1 MPHSWIPATH
11 QNTKIAVYAMPNN
24 PADAV
29 RIRGMMMFQKEKW
42 VSLCRMKSEDILR
55 LTNVPSME
63 FLRQPKDTVEQ
74 ALDTSL
80 EKYQRPAERSRLTEI
95 SSWFGDDGNYIV
107 NSGLVWLPDMGDPVD
122 HLGDADIGSKET
134 WTQVPTAGEEYDR
147 IVRDFTPNLRDAELH
162 KLPESIGVKEYRFP
176 TISDGDAGATPQ
188 HIRLREICTE
198 PKVGDPL
205 AICGWTAN
213 IYSDNFDP
221 RVEVTDGGTGYSNR
235 QNIPIV
241 SGTGEGMIV
250 NITQQAGC
258 ITSVEITELGAGYL
272 SGDVLVIPGGNDDGA
287 FTIANYWFD
296 VCQTCG
302 WSGRPGHL
310 IDGQHRARGAAET
323 KPLQMLAT
331 NIIEGD
337 NFDDGARSK
346 IFAEVTNTSKPLD
359 ELHRVNLGFR
369 GERLVRTG
377 SIDHDYG
384 MPRFSKGYKIAAKLT
399 EGWTTNR
406 VMVNRIHLLPKH
418 PDRSAVR
425 KGRMLNVTQFVKWSA
440 RNFPGHMDE
449 NWWGVG
455 GPWKK
460 HIAAGNLTVNDAAQS
475 FHNFW
480 DAVSQIWS
488 TAWDGNDQKVK
499 NLQKDWIL
507 ESIFKLYPAVVKR
520 IRDCQP
526 AGTAKNVPSTTEFM
540 NYLRYMGAI
549 DFNNKSSWNKF
560 NQERAAGGQG
570 KKNHVTKILRGLI
583 ADATPTTT
591 AQKARR
597 APSIGDVNVWMYGE
611 PTIASLT
618 VTDSADFG
626 TRARTE
632 TVTWTSDTTCR
643 DAARADEPHLLA
655 VKDAEIWI
663 EFGGTK
669 YFEGT
674 SNAVT
679 IDLVLPLRDDSGVR
693 AAGERGTLNVRY
705 VNINGESSVFTTDV
719 TW

>member
-1 MPHSWIPATH
+1 MPQSWIPATH

-29 RIRGMMMFQKEKW
+29 RIRGMMMFQKGKW

-63 FLRQPKDTVEQ
+63 FLREPKDTVEQ

-80 EKYQRPAERSRLTEI
+80 EKYQRPAESSRLTEI

-147 IVRDFTPNLRDAELH
+147 IVREYAVNLRDAELH
-162 KLPESIGVKEYRFP
+162 KLHESIGVKEYRFP
-176 TISDGDAGATPQ
+176 TISDGDAGATPK
-188 HIRLREICTE
+188 HIRLREICT
-198 PKVGDPL
+198 D
-205 AICGWTAN
+205 CGWTAKIFSEN
-213 IYSDNFDP
+213 LNP
-221 RVEVTDGGTGYSNR
+221 KVEISEGGTGYSNTE
-235 QNIPIV
+235 NIPIAGG
-241 SGTGEGMIV
+241 SGAGMIV

-258 ITSVEITELGAGYL
+258 ITSVKITEHGAGYL
-272 SGDVLVIPGGNDDGA
+272 SGDVLEIPGGNDDGA

-296 VCQTCG
+296 VCQNCG

-323 KPLQMLAT
+323 KPTQMLAT

-337 NFDDGARSK
+337 DFDDGARSK

-369 GERLVRTG
+369 GERSVRAG
-377 SIDHDYG
+377 SIDHQYG
-384 MPRFSKGYKIAAKLT
+384 LPRFSKGYKIAAKLT
-399 EGWTTNR
+399 EGWTTNV

-449 NWWGVG
+449 NWWDVG
-455 GPWKK
+455 GPWRK
-460 HIAAGNLTVNDAAQS
+460 HNIGGNLTVNDAAIS

-480 DAVSQIWS
+480 DAVSQIWP
-488 TAWDGNDQKVK
+488 TAWDTDDQKVK

-520 IRDCQP
+520 IRDSQP
-526 AGTAKNVPSTTEFM
+526 TGTNKNIPSTGEFKE
-540 NYLRYMGAI
+540 YLRYIGAI
-549 DFNNKSSWNKF
+549 DFNNKSSWNNF

-570 KKNHVTKILRGLI
+570 KKNHVTKILRGLV
-583 ADATPTTT
+583 ADAVSTTTVAQMSARAPTT
-591 AQKARR
+591 
-597 APSIGDVNVWMYGE
+597 GDVNVWMYGE
-611 PTIASLT
+611 PTIDSLT
-618 VTDSADFG
+618 IADSTNLG
-626 TRARTE
+626 SRRGTE

-643 DAARADEPHLLA
+643 DGARATEPHLLA

-669 YFEGT
+669 FFEGT
-674 SNAVT
+674 SNGVSM
-679 IDLVLPLRDDSGVR
+679 DLALPLPNLGGVR
-693 AAGERGTLNVRY
+693 QAGDSGTLNVKY
-705 VNINGESSVFTTDV
+705 VNINGESSVFTIDV